1 MFSENSTRSYVVVDV
16 ETTGLTA
23 KDRIVEVAAV
33 VVDEKGRVKDEWDT
47 LVNPERSVGASHIHG
62 ITDDMVQTAPTFE
75 EIGAALAEKLEGRIL
90 VAHNLPFEERFLI
103 REYQKAGGKANLG
116 RGVDTL
122 ELTGQKLEQACEKL
136 GIRYRDK
143 HRALADA
150 HATAELLSRI
160 IAHVRRIDVKPVTI
174 SHNLTYSLRTHRREA
189 TRGRKGAEAA
199 GLVRTILG
207 LAHDGHKSHE
217 VAYLEQLDLA
227 LADQVLSAK
236 EKLQMRMVARQY
248 GLDDEA
254 IHELHI
260 RYMDE
265 LVRAAVRDGIV
276 TAEEEQQLV
285 RVAEALGVDNPL
297 ERVDVAEAR
306 YQRPDIPQDGVVV
319 FTGGSAEERA
329 KLEQLAR
336 DCGYQVEDTLTKK
349 RTRLL
354 VAQSLAVNTAKLRN
368 AQKWGIPTVTFE
380 DFAEEMKRR
389 RREERKGLFGA
400 AKEKLWKRPA

>member
-1 MFSENSTRSYVVVDV
+1 
-16 ETTGLTA
+16 
-23 KDRIVEVAAV
+23 
-33 VVDEKGRVKDEWDT
+33 
-47 LVNPERSVGASHIHG
+47 
-62 ITDDMVQTAPTFE
+62 
-75 EIGAALAEKLEGRIL
+75 EIAWK
-90 VAHNLPFEERFLI
+90 
-103 REYQKAGGKANLG
+103 
-116 RGVDTL
+116 
-122 ELTGQKLEQACEKL
+122 KL
-136 GIRYRDK
+136 GIRYRDM

-265 LVRAAVRDGIV
+265 LVRSVLRDGIV

-285 RVAEALGVDNPL
+285 RVAEALEVDNPL

-319 FTGGSAEERA
+319 FTGGS
-329 KLEQLAR
+329 
-336 DCGYQVEDTLTKK
+336 
-349 RTRLL
+349 
-354 VAQSLAVNTAKLRN
+354 
-368 AQKWGIPTVTFE
+368 
-380 DFAEEMKRR
+380 
-389 RREERKGLFGA
+389 
-400 AKEKLWKRPA
+400 